1 MTIGAFKKKVY
12 SYYRSHRRDFPWR
25 STHDPYRILV
35 SEIML
40 QQTQAPRVVQPFE
53 KFVAQFPSV
62 EVLAK
67 SSSAKVIRAWQGLGY
82 NRRALNLHRTAKV
95 LQEQYGG
102 VVPSDPEKLVALP
115 GIGPAT
121 AAAIG
126 AFAFNRPGVLI
137 ETNVRSVFIH
147 FFFPKR
153 KKVSD
158 SELLPLIEKSVD
170 QEQPREWY
178 YALMDYGV
186 MLKATSVNP
195 SRRSRHHKKQSA
207 FKGSDRQLRGAILR
221 SLALRTHTRTRLAES
236 VRKELHTIDQ
246 KKFERQ
252 LAALLKEGFL
262 EVRGQQI
269 SIARG

>member
-1 MTIGAFKKKVY
+1 MTIGAFKKKIY
-12 SYYRSHRRDFPWR
+12 SYYRVHRRDFPWR
-25 STHDPYRILV
+25 STRDPYRILV

-53 KFVAQFPSV
+53 KFIKLFPRV

-67 SSSAKVIRAWQGLGY
+67 SSPAKVIRAWQGLGY

-95 LQEQYGG
+95 LEEQYGG
-102 VVPSDPEKLVALP
+102 VVPSDPEKLIALP

-126 AFAFNRPGVLI
+126 AFAFNLPGVLL

-147 FFFPKR
+147 FFFPTR

-170 QEQPREWY
+170 REQPREWY

-186 MLKATSVNP
+186 MLKATSINP
-195 SRRSRHHKKQSA
+195 SRRSRHHKKQST

-221 SLALRTHTRTRLAES
+221 SLARHTRTRARLVES
-236 VRKELHTIDQ
+236 VREELQSVDQ
-246 KKFERQ
+246 KKLERQ
-252 LAALLKEGFL
+252 LDALMKEGFL
-262 EVRGQQI
+262 EVRGERI
-269 SIARG
+269 SIAR